1 LLRQLSIKTAHQENL
16 PQSDWENGL
25 LCYTHG
31 HLKVRRRTALAA
43 FREGNKVIYPRLGI
57 CRIAGVIEQTV
68 GDTTVK
74 LYALKPL
81 DYQETTTVMVPVN
94 KADDVGVRK
103 LIDKEDIP
111 KLLKFLGKDIEVA
124 SDHRKRNARNAERL
138 ASGEIYEVADSLKTM
153 AKLSKSKTLS
163 PEEQQTMS
171 RSRYLIIKEIA
182 HVTKLS
188 TEEVEMMIDDALAGK
203 KTKTRKLAA

>member
-1 LLRQLSIKTAHQENL
+1 MT
-16 PQSDWENGL
+16 
-25 LCYTHG
+25 
-31 HLKVRRRTALAA
+31 

-57 CRIAGVIEQTV
+57 CRVAGIVEQTIS
-68 GDTTVK
+68 GLTVK
-74 LYALKPL
+74 LYQLKPL
-81 DYQETTTVMVPVN
+81 DFQEGTTVLVPVN
-94 KADDVGVRK
+94 KAEGVGVRK
-103 LIDKEDIP
+103 LIDKADIP
-111 KLLKFLGKDIEVA
+111 KLLRFLGKDIEVA
-124 SDHRKRNARNAERL
+124 SDHRKRNAKNAERM

-203 KTKTRKLAA
+203 KTRARKLAA

>member
-1 LLRQLSIKTAHQENL
+1 M
-16 PQSDWENGL
+16 
-25 LCYTHG
+25 
-31 HLKVRRRTALAA
+31 AA
-43 FREGNKVIYPRLGI
+43 YREGNKVIYPRLGI
-57 CRIAGVIEQTV
+57 CRIAGVIEHTV
-68 GDTTVK
+68 GNTTVK
-74 LYALKPL
+74 LYSLKPL
-81 DYQETTTVMVPVN
+81 DHQETTTVMVPVN
-94 KADDVGVRK
+94 KAEEVGVRK
-103 LIDKEDIP
+103 LIEKEDIP

-138 ASGEIYEVADSLKTM
+138 ASGEINEVADSLKTM

-203 KTKTRKLAA
+203 KPKTRKLAA

>member
-1 LLRQLSIKTAHQENL
+1 MAT
-16 PQSDWENGL
+16 
-25 LCYTHG
+25 
-31 HLKVRRRTALAA
+31 

-57 CRIAGVIEQTV
+57 CRIAGVVEQSV
-68 GDTTVK
+68 GDMTVK

-94 KADDVGVRK
+94 KAEEVGVRK
-103 LIDKEDIP
+103 LIEKEDIP

-124 SDHRKRNARNAERL
+124 TDHRKRNAKNAERM
-138 ASGEIYEVADSLKTM
+138 ATGEIYEVADSLKTM

-171 RSRYLIIKEIA
+171 RARYLIIKEIA

-188 TEEVEMMIDDALAGK
+188 IEEVEQMIDDALAGK
-203 KTKTRKLAA
+203 KAKPKKMAA